1 MKRKLQLIDKIT
13 ILYIVTAVLM
23 LITTIVGIA
32 MLIKILNSDVAVKEE
47 TPVVTTS
54 MQSTTSI
61 EYHKVI
67 ANEPELPESPAAK
80 WAVEVSEQ
88 EFEEMARVVMNEASI
103 LPYTGKVLVAHV
115 MVNRLQDGRW
125 GDTMHD
131 VLYYDNAF
139 SHTDC
144 NGDVTEECREAVLEA
159 LECGGAFPKDLL
171 YFRTDH
177 PHNFGYQYAVI
188 GNTYFSTEIDYEGGD
203 Y

>member
-32 MLIKILNSDVAVKEE
+32 MLIKVLNSDVAVEEE

-67 ANEPELPESPAAK
+67 ANEPELPESPAVE

-139 SHTDC
+139 SHADC
-144 NGDVTEECREAVLEA
+144 NGDVTEDCRAAVLEA
-159 LECGGAFPKDLL
+159 LECADAFPNDLL
-171 YFRTDH
+171 YFRVDH